1 MASLVLI
8 SDGVAISRFP
18 IGKAQVSIGRASDN
32 DIHIDSPL
40 VSKHHAEVEIV
51 RSEAPDGANEYWI
64 VDLDSTNHTFVN
76 EAPVRRQRLHHDD
89 TVRIGLNTFKFI
101 DEREQD
107 MDATTKIHRSWIP
120 GVYYTKK

>member
-8 SDGVAISRFP
+8 NDGVAISRFA
-18 IGKAQVSIGRASDN
+18 IGKSRVSIGRASDN
-32 DIHIDSPL
+32 DIPIDSPL
-40 VSKHHAEVEIV
+40 VSKHHAEVELV
-51 RSEAPDGANEYWI
+51 RSDEPGGPNEYYV

-76 EAPVRRQRLHHDD
+76 ETRVTRQRLHHEDV
-89 TVRIGLNTFKFI
+89 VRIGLNTFKFI

-120 GVYYTKK
+120 GLYFTK

>member
-8 SDGVAISRFP
+8 NDGVAISRFP
-18 IGKAQVSIGRASDN
+18 IGKSRVRIGRASDN
-32 DIHIDSPL
+32 DIPIDSPL

-51 RSEAPDGANEYWI
+51 RSPEPGGPNEYHL

-76 EAPVRRQRLHHDD
+76 DTRVTRQRLRHDD
-89 TVRIGLNTFKFI
+89 VVRIGLNTFKFI

-107 MDATTKIHRSWIP
+107 MDATTKIHKSWIP
-120 GVYYTKK
+120 GLYFTK

>member
-8 SDGVAISRFP
+8 NDGVAISRFA
-18 IGKAQVSIGRASDN
+18 IDKGQVNIGRASDN

-40 VSKHHAEVEIV
+40 VSKHHAQLEIV
-51 RSEAPDGANEYWI
+51 RSGEPDGANEYWLR
-64 VDLDSTNHTFVN
+64 DLDSTNHTFVN
-76 EAPVRRQRLHHDD
+76 ERRISHQRLHHDD

-107 MDATTKIHRSWIP
+107 LDATTKIHRSWLP